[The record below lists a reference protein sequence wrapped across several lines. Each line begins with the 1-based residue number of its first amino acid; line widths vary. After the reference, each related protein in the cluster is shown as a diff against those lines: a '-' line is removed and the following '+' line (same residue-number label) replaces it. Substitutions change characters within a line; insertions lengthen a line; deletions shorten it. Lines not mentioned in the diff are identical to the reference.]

1 MYNLYEVTFMIKVYN
16 KLVRD
21 KIPEIIANDGESVME
36 IKTLGNEDYLL
47 SLNNKLQEELNEY
60 LESGSV
66 EELADIEEVL
76 RALLNVK
83 NVSYDEFELIRK
95 AKVEKRGAFDKK
107 IYLVSVGEKN
117 NFDATQVEIVANS
130 AHRLFKDA
138 VKLIAEEQQLS
149 VSFLQRRL
157 SIGYSAAAGIVDN
170 ILECGFAAKDEEN
183 KKYVV
188 LITTDEYIE
197 LFEN

>member
-1 MYNLYEVTFMIKVYN
+1 MKIYN

-21 KIPEIIANDGESVME
+21 KIPEIIADDGESVME
-36 IKTLGNEDYLL
+36 LKTLGEKDYLL

-66 EELADIEEVL
+66 EELVDIEEVL

-83 NVSYDEFELIRK
+83 NVSYDEFELMRQ
-95 AKVEKRGAFDKK
+95 AKVQMRGAFDKK
-107 IYLVSVGEKN
+107 IYLVSVGEKGK
-117 NFDATQVEIVANS
+117 FDTTQIEIISNS
-130 AHRLFKDA
+130 AHNLFKDA

-157 SIGYSAAAGIVDN
+157 SIGYTAAAGIV
-170 ILECGFAAKDEEN
+170 E
-183 KKYVV
+183 
-188 LITTDEYIE
+188 
-197 LFEN
+197 

>member
-1 MYNLYEVTFMIKVYN
+1 MKIYN

-21 KIPEIIANDGESVME
+21 KIPEIIADDGESVME
-36 IKTLGNEDYLL
+36 LKTLGEKDYLL

-66 EELADIEEVL
+66 EELIDIEEVL
-76 RALLNVK
+76 RAILNVK
-83 NVSYDEFELIRK
+83 NVPYDEFELMRQ
-95 AKVEKRGAFDKK
+95 AKVQKRGAFDKK
-107 IYLVSVGEKN
+107 IYLVSVGERGK
-117 NFDATQVEIVANS
+117 FDTTQIEIISNS
-130 AHRLFKDA
+130 AHSLFKEA

-157 SIGYSAAAGIVDN
+157 SIGYNAAAGIVDN
-170 ILECGFAAKDEEN
+170 IVECGFAVRVRDEEN
-183 KKYVV
+183 KKYEV
-188 LITTDEYIE
+188 LITLDDYNE